1 MGTPIIHFYVF
12 VHFLERQTKFGLD
25 TVNLFFI
32 NYTLKFILRILSNI
46 VSMKYRCAAEIIAN
60 ILVGTLSGATKARI
74 MMLAQI
80 NGIQSKRYL
89 TYLLSERLIEKRSNT
104 LYAATEKGRVFLE
117 KYEKLRLEK

>member
-1 MGTPIIHFYVF
+1 
-12 VHFLERQTKFGLD
+12 
-25 TVNLFFI
+25 
-32 NYTLKFILRILSNI
+32 
-46 VSMKYRCAAEIIAN
+46 MKYRCATEIIAN
-60 ILVGTLSGATKARI
+60 ILDGSLSGATKTRI
-74 MMLAQI
+74 IMLAQI